1 MQKFFLII
9 GLILVRYL
17 PQHQQEYFRYLNPSV
32 RSDFNTTF
40 APKQPIQ
47 TGLAV
52 LARANRLKVFEINSE
67 RSKKKNVIMKLLFS
81 ILLMSGDI
89 QSNPGPCKYPCG
101 ICATPVKIN
110 QRGIQCD
117 FCDVWHHIR
126 YMNMDKITYKALA
139 NSSCVWECNKCGLL
153 NHSSYFTQLM
163 FWHWVFKS
171 VHSLKQ

>member
-1 MQKFFLII
+1 MIVIVYKIIYQFITIERLGLTKMADAKVLAPLCVLIT

-17 PQHQQEYFRYLNPSV
+17 PQHQQEYFRYLNTSM

-89 QSNPGPCKYPCG
+89 QSNPGPCKIPMWY
-101 ICATPVKIN
+101 
-110 QRGIQCD
+110 
-117 FCDVWHHIR
+117 
-126 YMNMDKITYKALA
+126 L
-139 NSSCVWECNKCGLL
+139 CNT
-153 NHSSYFTQLM
+153 SEDQSTRDSM
-163 FWHWVFKS
+163 
-171 VHSLKQ
+171 